1 MIGQHCVMVKT
12 DTLQSESNQNVYYFD
27 CKGKRIGVQSANKV
41 KVLVTSTD
49 PPSSFSEEKNCLN
62 HKQISSTW
70 ISIFLYSMISSN
82 FKVINY
88 QFRVINPNIM
98 YA

>member
-1 MIGQHCVMVKT
+1 MAKT

-49 PPSSFSEEKNCLN
+49 PPSSFSEERNGLN
-62 HKQISSTW
+62 HKQICSTW
-70 ISIFLYSMISSN
+70 ISILYSMISSN

-88 QFRVINPNIM
+88 QFRAINPNIM